1 MQNQQLAVPTPLTK
15 PSALAIMG
23 SRFNVDPAKL
33 NSTLK
38 NTVFKGASDE
48 EMLALVVVAN
58 EYGLNPLTKEIY
70 AFPAKGGGIVPVVS
84 VDGWNNMANSHPQM
98 DGMEFEFDH
107 AANGSLVSCTCIVY
121 RKDRSRPIRVTEYLS
136 ECRRST
142 DPWKME
148 HRMLRHKALIQCV
161 RIAFGFSGVHDDD
174 EAREITNVTV
184 YDVEPVRSA
193 VVPNNSPSAVGAAG
207 SGVPAGDTSTAAGR
221 VPRTRQPQPEPQRED
236 MVMDAIPAL
245 TPSEQILAN
254 GHRDG
259 ITWNEVAES
268 AVRNGLLDEPC
279 AIGDADVAALRELL
293 GVWPSVVADVKG
305 GQQ

>member
-1 MQNQQLAVPTPLTK
+1 MQNQQLAVQTPLTK

-33 NSTLK
+33 HSTLK

-98 DGMEFEFDH
+98 DGLEFEFEH
-107 AANGSLVSCTCIVY
+107 GANGALVSCTCVIW

-136 ECRRST
+136 ECRRNT

-174 EAREITNVTV
+174 EAREIANVKV

-193 VVPNNSPSAVGAAG
+193 VVPNNSPSAAGAAG
-207 SGVPAGDTSTAAGR
+207 SGVPAGDTHTAAGR
-221 VPRTRQPQPEPQRED
+221 VPRTRQPSPEAPREAL
-236 MVMDAIPAL
+236 VMDASPAPTL
-245 TPSEQILAN
+245 SEQILAN
-254 GHRDG
+254 CQRDG
-259 ITWNEVAES
+259 ITWEQDAAS
-268 AVRNGLLDEPC
+268 AHRNGLLDEPC
-279 AIGDADVAALRELL
+279 ASCWACGLRW
-293 GVWPSVVADVKG
+293 WPM
-305 GQQ
+305 